1 MTINDIRRD
10 FPILEKKFQGKT
22 LAYFDN
28 AATSL
33 KPLPVIQ
40 AINHYYLDLPVNAG
54 RGEYDLSF
62 ALEKEI
68 DEARATVATF
78 LQATPKEIVFT
89 TGTTMG
95 MNMIAQSYAMNT
107 LHEGDE
113 IIITESEHAANVL
126 PWYQVAEKTG
136 AKVIIL
142 ELDEEQRLTP
152 ALLKPYL
159 SSKTKIV
166 SFADVSN
173 VLGTKTDVR
182 SISELVHAI
191 GGLVIVDGAQSV
203 PHFPTNVREL
213 GVDFLV
219 FSGHKMLGPTGIG
232 VLYGKYDLLE
242 KMKPFYTGGGMSLRY
257 NKKQEVKYAPIPQI
271 FEAGTLHWSGI
282 LGLSAAIKYLQNI
295 GFDFI
300 HEQETKL
307 REHALAGLN
316 KIPHIQVYNVKTESA
331 IIAFNIKGVNPQD
344 AATYFNS
351 QGIAVRSGQHCARNM
366 VDLLKTD
373 GTVRWS
379 AYFYNTIE
387 EVDRFLKAADNG
399 RNFLDA
405 YFQ

>member
-1 MTINDIRRD
+1 MTLKEIRRD
-10 FPILEKKFQGKT
+10 FPILKKKFKGKT

-33 KPLPVIQ
+33 KPLPVIR
-40 AINHYYLDLPVNAG
+40 AMNHYYLDLPVNAG
-54 RGEYDLSF
+54 RGEYDLAF
-62 ALEKEI
+62 TLEKEI
-68 DEARATVATF
+68 DEARAMVASF
-78 LQATPKEIVFT
+78 IHATAKEIIFT

-95 MNMIAQSYAMNT
+95 INMIAQSFAMNT
-107 LHEGDE
+107 LRKDDE

-142 ELDEEQRLTP
+142 DLDEQQRLTP
-152 ALLKPYL
+152 ALLNPHL
-159 SSKTKIV
+159 NSKTKIV

-173 VLGTKTDVR
+173 VLGTKTDVQ
-182 SISELVHAI
+182 SISKIVHEI

-203 PHFPTNVREL
+203 PHFPTNVIDL
-213 GVDFLV
+213 GIDFLV

-232 VLYGKYDLLE
+232 ILYGKYELLE

-271 FEAGTLHWSGI
+271 FEAGTQHWSGI
-282 LGLSAAIKYLQNI
+282 LGLNAAINYLNKV

-300 HEQETKL
+300 HDQELKL
-307 REHALAGLN
+307 RQHALEGLK
-316 KIPHIQVYNVKTESA
+316 KIPHVQVYNEKTDSS

-366 VDLLKTD
+366 VDFLKTD

-387 EVDRFLKAADNG
+387 EVDRFLKAAENG

>member
-1 MTINDIRRD
+1 MTIKDIRRD
-10 FPILEKKFQGKT
+10 FPILKKKFKGKT

-33 KPLPVIQ
+33 KPLPVIR

-68 DEARATVATF
+68 DQARETVASF
-78 LQATPKEIVFT
+78 IHATPKEIVFT

-95 MNMIAQSYAMNT
+95 INMIAQSYAMNV
-107 LHEGDE
+107 LSKGDE

-136 AKVIIL
+136 AKLIIL
-142 ELDEEQRLTP
+142 DLDQEQRLTP
-152 ALLKPYL
+152 TLLKPYL
-159 SSKTKIV
+159 NSKTKIV

-173 VLGTKTDVR
+173 VLGTKTDVQ
-182 SISELVHAI
+182 SISQIVHEV

-203 PHFPTNVREL
+203 PHFPTNVSEL

-232 VLYGKYDLLE
+232 VLYGKYALLE

-282 LGLSAAIKYLQNI
+282 IGLSAAIQYLQRV

-300 HEQETKL
+300 HDQETKL
-307 REHALAGLN
+307 REHALAGLK
-316 KIPHIQVYNVKTESA
+316 KIAHIQVYNPKTESA

-366 VDLLKTD
+366 VEYLKTD

-379 AYFYNTIE
+379 AYFYNTID
-387 EVDRFLKAADNG
+387 EVNRFLKAAEDG

>member
-1 MTINDIRRD
+1 MTLKDIRRD
-10 FPILEKKFQGKT
+10 FPILKKKFKGKT

-33 KPLPVIQ
+33 KPLPVIR

-68 DEARATVATF
+68 DQARESVASFIHATA
-78 LQATPKEIVFT
+78 KEIIFT

-95 MNMIAQSYAMNT
+95 INMIAQSYAMNV
-107 LHEGDE
+107 LNKGDE
-113 IIITESEHAANVL
+113 ILITESEHAANVL

-136 AKVIIL
+136 AKVIII

-152 ALLKPYL
+152 TLLKPYL
-159 SSKTKIV
+159 NSKTKIV

-173 VLGTKTDVR
+173 VLGTKTDVQ
-182 SISELVHAI
+182 SIAQMVHKV

-203 PHFPTNVREL
+203 PHFLTNVSEL
-213 GVDFLV
+213 GIDFLV

-232 VLYGKYDLLE
+232 VLYGKYALLE
-242 KMKPFYTGGGMSLRY
+242 KMKPFFTGGGMSLRY

-282 LGLSAAIKYLQNI
+282 IGLSAAIQYLQRV

-300 HEQETKL
+300 HDQEMKL
-307 REHALAGLN
+307 REHALAGL
-316 KIPHIQVYNVKTESA
+316 KQIAHIQVYNPKTESA

-366 VDLLKTD
+366 VEYLKTD

-387 EVDRFLKAADNG
+387 EVDRFLKAAEDG